1 MSRSFEGRVRG
12 LGTAHEGLHHWT
24 VQRLTAVANVPLIAI
39 SLLLLCKASKGGYEG
54 AVASIGQPLVAAW
67 FGLTLIVAFYHA
79 ALGLQVVIEDYVS
92 GKGAKFALLFLV
104 RFLAALCAVAGL
116 ASLISLL

>member
-1 MSRSFEGRVRG
+1 MSRSFESQVRG

-24 VQRLTAVANVPLIAI
+24 AQRLTALANLPLITV
-39 SLLLLCKASKGGYEG
+39 SLLLLCQASKGGYEG
-54 AVASIGQPLVAAW
+54 AASFIGQPLVAAW

-92 GKGAKFALLFLV
+92 AKGSKIALLFLV